1 MMLEKFTIGV
11 VAALAL
17 ASSGF
22 AAETSQP
29 VGVVELFT
37 SQGCSSCPPADAV
50 LDQLIAKGNV
60 ISLAYHVDYW
70 NYIGWADTL
79 ASKENTNR
87 QYDYAKAMMHSNV
100 YTPQII
106 VNGRND
112 VDATDLSAVTGAV
125 SKYSQS
131 GQGLSVPVSASIGN
145 DMLSIRLGAGQG
157 AADVVVAYF
166 YRSTKVSIERGELAG
181 KTMTY
186 AHSVGKVETVGM
198 WDGTEKAIQLPL
210 TVMEKGKYNGCAILL
225 QTKTAHKEPGIIL
238 GAAQIFYNETN

>member
-1 MMLEKFTIGV
+1 MLKQFAYGM
-11 VAALAL
+11 VAALAF
-17 ASSGF
+17 ASSGS

-50 LDQLIAKGNV
+50 LDQLIGKKNV
-60 ISLAYHVDYW
+60 IAVAYHVDYW

-87 QYDYAKAMMHSNV
+87 QYDYAKALMHSNV

-112 VDATDLSAVTGAV
+112 VDATDLGAVTGTIT
-125 SKYSQS
+125 KYSQS
-131 GQGLSVPVSASIGN
+131 GQGLSVPVSASIGD
-145 DMLSIRLGAGQG
+145 DMLSIKIGAGQG

-166 YRSTKVSIERGELAG
+166 HRSTKVSIERGELAG

-186 AHSVGKVETVGM
+186 AHSVGNMQTVGM
-198 WDGTEKAIQLPL
+198 WDGGEKTIQLPL
-210 TVMEKGKYNGCAILL
+210 TVMEKGKFNGCAILL
-225 QTKTAHKEPGIIL
+225 QTKTAGKEPGVIL
-238 GAAQIFYNETN
+238 GAAQIFYDETN